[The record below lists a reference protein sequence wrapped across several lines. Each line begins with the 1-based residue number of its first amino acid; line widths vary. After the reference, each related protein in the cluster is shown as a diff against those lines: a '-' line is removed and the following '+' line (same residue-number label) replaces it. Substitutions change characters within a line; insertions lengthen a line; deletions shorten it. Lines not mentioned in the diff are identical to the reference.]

1 VCNAVVTLICHQP
14 LLAAHV
20 TCHLHRLPLCF
31 AIVTLL
37 CDQVLR
43 TSGPRS
49 LYFGF
54 VPYCLESWP
63 YDVSELL
70 VVGAASDVRGAPGLA
85 NIKPAVFDMTV
96 GALAGTVAVS
106 CNDGRL
112 GCMHALLLL
121 LSAERQTQ

>member
-1 VCNAVVTLICHQP
+1 MAPALP
-14 LLAAHV
+14 LSSVLAHAARHP
-20 TCHLHRLPLCF
+20 CHLVIC
-31 AIVTLL
+31 A
-37 CDQVLR
+37 QVLR

-63 YDVSELL
+63 YDISELL

-106 CNDGRL
+106 CTMGASTVCL
-112 GCMHALLLL
+112 
-121 LSAERQTQ
+121 

>member
-1 VCNAVVTLICHQP
+1 
-14 LLAAHV
+14 
-20 TCHLHRLPLCF
+20 
-31 AIVTLL
+31 
-37 CDQVLR
+37 VLR

-63 YDVSELL
+63 YDISELL

-106 CNDGRL
+106 CIDGGLYCVQQLFSDAPHQASDHLAISCFPGRL
-112 GCMHALLLL
+112 DRMHAQLV
-121 LSAERQTQ
+121 